1 MKISDWK
8 IRTKLAVAFGLLV
21 VLVVALGAIALSAL
35 GRVHGHVQEIGG
47 NLLPSVQILGD
58 MRVDA
63 NRIRLAEGVM
73 VMSRTPA
80 QAKVLIAE
88 VGEQRKSLVKSE
100 AAYAPL
106 VSSGEEADGYRGYQV
121 RRDAYLKSLDEIT
134 RLSSGDDETS
144 TAEAVRLYAGPSREL
159 FTAFV
164 GAIGQLSQ
172 VNKRAADAAVVA
184 SADSYSG
191 ARWSVAAFVVATL
204 IAGVLLAVWMTRLIT
219 GPLRNALFVS
229 QQIAA
234 GNLGIEVD
242 DSSKDEVGLLLT
254 GLAAMR
260 DSLARVVGGV
270 RANAEGVATASAQI
284 SQGNNDLS
292 ARTEQQASSLEE
304 TAASMEELGS
314 TVRQNADNARQA
326 NQLAISASAVAVQG
340 GEAVGEVV
348 ETMKGINDSSRRIAD
363 IIGTIDGIAFQTN
376 ILALNAAVE
385 AARAGEQGRG
395 FAVVASE
402 VRSLAQRSAEAAKE
416 IKALITASVQRVEQ
430 GTAQVDRA
438 GATMTEVVGSIRR
451 VTDIMGEISAASAE
465 QSAGVGQVSE
475 AVTQMDQATQQN
487 AALVEESAAA
497 AASLR
502 SQAEQLVSAV
512 SVFQLTRIRTP
523 GAAAH
528 APATVAPAA
537 PIAAP
542 AARAAAA
549 VPVRRPVEGAVSP
562 AAQKPSLPSAKA
574 SLPKKLS
581 APPVKPAA
589 APAAPAAA
597 ASASRA
603 PSVGSDEDWE
613 TF

>member
-1 MKISDWK
+1 MNFSDWK
-8 IRTKLAVAFGLLV
+8 IRTKLAVGFGLLV
-21 VLVVALGAIALSAL
+21 LLVVALGAIALTAL
-35 GRVHGHVQEIGG
+35 GRMNDHIQEIGG
-47 NLLPSVQILGD
+47 NSLPSVQVLGD

-63 NRIRLAEGVM
+63 NRIRLAESVM

-80 QAKVLIAE
+80 QAKALTAE
-88 VGEQRKSLVKSE
+88 LGEQRKSLVKSE
-100 AAYAPL
+100 AVYAPL
-106 VSSGEEADGYRGYQV
+106 VIPGEEAESFRTYQG
-121 RRDAYLKSLDEIT
+121 RRDAYLKSVDDIT
-134 RLSSGDDETS
+134 RLSNGEDETS
-144 TAEAVRLYAGPSREL
+144 TAEASRLYAGPSREL
-159 FTAFV
+159 FSAMV
-164 GAIGQLSQ
+164 ESIGQLSQ
-172 VNKRAADAAVVA
+172 INKRAADAAVA
-184 SADSYSG
+184 TSADSYVG
-191 ARWSVAAFVVATL
+191 ARWSVVVFVLAALVGG
-204 IAGVLLAVWMTRLIT
+204 ILLAMWMTRLIT

-229 QQIAA
+229 EQIAA

-242 DSSKDEVGLLLT
+242 DSSKDEVGQLLT
-254 GLAAMR
+254 GLAKMR
-260 DSLARVVGGV
+260 DSLAKVVGGV
-270 RANAEGVATASAQI
+270 RSNAEGVATASAQI

-292 ARTEQQASSLEE
+292 ARTEQQASALEE
-304 TAASMEELGS
+304 TAASMEQLGS

-340 GEAVGEVV
+340 GQAVSEVV

-402 VRSLAQRSAEAAKE
+402 VRSLAQRSADAAKE

-438 GATMTEVVGSIRR
+438 GTTMAEVVGSIRR

-465 QSAGVGQVSE
+465 QSAGVGQVGE

-502 SQAEQLVSAV
+502 AQAEQLVAAV
-512 SVFQLTRIRTP
+512 AVFQLTRVT
-523 GAAAH
+523 GASGGTARVSAGH
-528 APATVAPAA
+528 A
-537 PIAAP
+537 
-542 AARAAAA
+542 
-549 VPVRRPVEGAVSP
+549 S
-562 AAQKPSLPSAKA
+562 
-574 SLPKKLS
+574 
-581 APPVKPAA
+581 
-589 APAAPAAA
+589 APAAA
-597 ASASRA
+597 SGPVPAAVQRPVATPMPVPARNASVAATAAAAPDRKLPAPAAKSAGAPPASAARA
-603 PSVGSDEDWE
+603 TPAGSDDDWE